1 MKASLK
7 QGLAII
13 GVVVGA
19 SLAIQLPIVFAH
31 SNMTPQPAYI
41 IGVSDEVSPSPEPT
55 PSVEPSVRV
64 SPTAT
69 RTPVP
74 PRTLSPDP
82 RNTENGGA
90 IGGFRGDP
98 APDRGNEF
106 VCEKEPTSVRC
117 QSKAP

>member
-41 IGVSDEVSPSPEPT
+41 IGVSDEVSPSQEPT
-55 PSVEPSVRV
+55 PSVEPSIRI
-64 SPTAT
+64 SPSTY

-74 PRTLSPDP
+74 PRTQSPDP
-82 RNTENGGA
+82 RNSENGGSV
-90 IGGFRGDP
+90 GGFRGDP
-98 APDRGNEF
+98 PPDRSIEF
-106 VCEKEPTSVRC
+106 LCSKEPRYC